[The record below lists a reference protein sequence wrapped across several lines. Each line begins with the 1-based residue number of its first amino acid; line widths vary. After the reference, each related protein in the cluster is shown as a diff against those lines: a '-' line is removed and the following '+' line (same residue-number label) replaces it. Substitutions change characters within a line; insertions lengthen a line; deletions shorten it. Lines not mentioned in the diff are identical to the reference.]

1 MKRIL
6 NPKNLSIILAALF
19 VVVLAQAQDVRQIE
33 QEIEKHCANLPFTMP
48 KIGVPSFPDHRVSIV
63 EHGAVADGL
72 TMNTKA
78 FADAIQGCAN
88 AGGGTV
94 VVPPGTWLTGP
105 IKLESNINL
114 HLERGALIQFSK
126 RLEDFPLIAGLDGKS
141 KRFVI
146 TPPLHAFRARNIAI
160 TGYGVIDGAGDAWRY
175 VKKGKLTDQQW
186 KELVASGGVLSPD
199 GKEWWPS
206 KEAMEGEDYLKQL
219 EKSGKQPTKEDYAHV
234 RQFIRPDL
242 ASLVQCE
249 GILLDGV
256 TFQNSPKF
264 HVRPI
269 QSENV
274 IIRNIKVMCPWYA
287 QNGDGIDPTSCRN
300 VIIYNTTVD
309 VGDDGLCL
317 KPGTIASSQ
326 KPGPSCEN
334 IVIVDCVVYHAH
346 GGFVIGSES
355 YGGVNNI
362 SVRNCV
368 FIGTDIGLRF
378 KSYRGNGGLVKNV
391 FIDGIQMRDIA
402 NEAILF
408 DMYYAGKS
416 PDVESQKGIGERK
429 AEPVTDRTPRFQDFS
444 ISNVVCNGAKAAMV
458 IDALPEMPTRNI
470 ALTNVAIAA
479 DRGVTLADAEG
490 ISFTNCRLLY
500 KAGPAFSIMPGRDIT
515 ITSGK
520 FQVQG
525 VFMYVEG
532 EGSENI
538 RLLGVELPNAKN
550 AIELGKN
557 VKRNAVIHN

>member
-1 MKRIL
+1 M
-6 NPKNLSIILAALF
+6 NLFRF
-19 VVVLAQAQDVRQIE
+19 VKTFIVASAVFAFAPPLSAQSVGQID
-33 QEIEKHCANLPFTMP
+33 QEIEAHCKNLPFTVP
-48 KIGVPSFPDHRVSIV
+48 KIGVPSFPDRRVSIV

-78 FADAIQGCAN
+78 FADAIQACAK

-105 IKLESNINL
+105 IKIEGNINL
-114 HLERGALIQFSK
+114 HLERGALIQFSN

-141 KRFVI
+141 KRYAI
-146 TPPLHAFRARNIAI
+146 TPPLHAYRAKNIAV
-160 TGYGVIDGAGDAWRY
+160 TGYGIIDGAGDAWRY
-175 VKKGKLTDQQW
+175 VKKTKLTEQQW
-186 KELVASGGVLSPD
+186 KNLVASGGVVSSD

-206 KEAMEGEDYLKQL
+206 KEAMEGESYLKQL
-219 EKSGKQPTKEDYAHV
+219 EKSGRQPTKEDYASA

-242 ASLVQCE
+242 AQFVQCE
-249 GILLDGV
+249 GVLLDGV

-274 IIRNIKVMCPWYA
+274 IIRGIKVMCPWYA

-334 IVIVDCVVYHAH
+334 IVIADCVVYHAH

-391 FIDGIQMRDIA
+391 FIDGIQMHDIA

-408 DMYYAGKS
+408 DMYYGGKAPGEEAEQS
-416 PDVESQKGIGERK
+416 AVERK
-429 AEPVTDRTPRFQDFS
+429 AEPVTDRTPRFQDFT
-444 ISNVVCNGAKAAMV
+444 ISNIVCSGAKRAMV
-458 IDALPEMPTRNI
+458 INALPEMPTRNVT
-470 ALTNVAIAA
+470 LTNVTVSAQHGI
-479 DRGVTLADAEG
+479 TLADAEG
-490 ISFTNCRLLY
+490 IRFTNCRIEQNS
-500 KAGPAFSIMPGRDIT
+500 GPTFSIASGRDIT

-520 FQVQG
+520 FSDREIFMQVDGESSGNINLVG
-525 VFMYVEG
+525 VT
-532 EGSENI
+532 
-538 RLLGVELPNAKN
+538 LPKMEK

-557 VKRNAVIHN
+557 VKPNAVIQQ